1 MKQWLS
7 RLPIRGKLILLA
19 AIATCVGLLVS
30 GAVLVYYANYSSD
43 QALQHRLQTQARIMA
58 LNSSAAL
65 AFEDVEAA
73 KSTLLALAGDT
84 AILGADIERSDG
96 TRFVEHAF
104 GEESLQS
111 IRRRDDLVHIS
122 ADIIL
127 DERIGAV
134 HIWASQSEIRALL
147 MRALGILALAAI
159 ASLALA
165 LLAASRLQRIISDP
179 ILVLADTAE
188 TVSRT
193 RDYTVRVTTA
203 SQDEVGKLVGAFNE
217 MLAQTDAQAAEL
229 RAYQTE
235 LEQKVERR
243 TTELAGALRD
253 AQAAVQAKADFLAN
267 MSHEIRTPMNGVIGM
282 LDLLDPEGLDQQRRS
297 MLDTARNSAEALL
310 GIINDV
316 LDFSKIDAGK
326 LTLEDIDLELLSLA
340 EEVSTLFA
348 RQAHNKGVEV
358 TCLVDAS
365 VPSLVRGDPVRVRQ
379 IFSNL
384 LGNAIKFTEHGEVSL
399 SVRSERKSD
408 ASVDI
413 IITIR
418 DTGIG
423 MTEAAVSRLFQ
434 SFTQADSSTTR
445 KYGGTGLGLAI
456 TKRLVDAMHGTIAVE
471 SEPGNGTIFTV
482 TLPMQVGVAK
492 PGIRRADLSGFKVLV
507 IDDNAT
513 NRAVVEQYL
522 QTLRIRCRGA
532 QSAAE
537 GLEMTRHARASGEPF
552 DMIVLDYQMP
562 EVDGLGFMRALR
574 ADPKIADTKCLV
586 LSSVGD
592 RQADVENL
600 DIAAWLSKPLRQ
612 GQLYSAIAMVAGVS
626 AGWKAT
632 VAPSNVAR
640 PILMKGVRGN
650 AHVLLVEDNVVNQQV
665 ALRMLAAFGLK
676 AQVALNGVEAV
687 ERAKNERFDAIF
699 MDCQMPLMDGYQA
712 THAIREWERSENQP
726 RAPIIAMTANA
737 MQGDRER
744 CLEAGMDDYLSKPLK
759 RDTLSVTLTKWL
771 AEEAAA
777 AAHSVVGVGAG
788 VDDREVLDEEAFAQL
803 CELFDGDPTEI
814 IDSYLTDS
822 VLQLGIMANALNE
835 SDRTA
840 LGRSA
845 HSLKGSSR
853 SLGAHGIAS
862 IAEEIEKLAFSGGEL
877 ESARA
882 LVARLHLARAAAEPQ
897 LRAMCSAQD
906 SRQTGSGNRRN

>member
-134 HIWASQSEIRALL
+134 HLWASQNEIRALL

-243 TTELAGALRD
+243 TTELAGALKD

-326 LTLEDIDLELLSLA
+326 LTLEDIDLELLPLA

-348 RQAHNKGVEV
+348 RQAHSKGVEV
-358 TCLVDAS
+358 TCLVEAS

-384 LGNAIKFTEHGEVSL
+384 LGNAIKFTERGEVSL
-399 SVRSERKSD
+399 SVRAERKAD
-408 ASVDI
+408 ASVDVV
-413 IITIR
+413 ITIR

-423 MTEAAVSRLFQ
+423 MTEVAVSRLFQ

-471 SEPGNGTIFTV
+471 SAPGNGSIFTV

-492 PGIRRADLSGFKVLV
+492 AGIRRADLSGFKILV

-513 NRAVVEQYL
+513 NRMVVEQYL
-522 QTLRIRCRGA
+522 QTLRIRCSSA

-537 GLEMTRHARASGEPF
+537 GLEMTRHARATGEPF

-592 RQADVENL
+592 RQADAENL

-632 VAPSNVAR
+632 VASSDVA
-640 PILMKGVRGN
+640 PTLMKGVRGD

-687 ERAKNERFDAIF
+687 ERSKNERFDAIF

-712 THAIREWERSENQP
+712 TRAIREWERRENQP
-726 RAPIIAMTANA
+726 RVPIIAMTANA

-759 RDTLSVTLTKWL
+759 RDTLTVTLTEWL

-777 AAHSVVGVGAG
+777 APHSAPGVGAG
-788 VDDREVLDEEAFAQL
+788 VDDRRVLDENAFAQL

-822 VLQLGIMANALNE
+822 VLQLDIMANALNE

-853 SLGAHGIAS
+853 SLGAHGIAC
-862 IAEEIEKLAFSGGEL
+862 IAEEIEKIAFSGGEL

-882 LVARLHLARAAAEPQ
+882 LVARLHLTRAAAEPQ
-897 LRAMCSAQD
+897 LRAMCPD
-906 SRQTGSGNRRN
+906 KDFGQTSSVNLRR